1 MTCPRKW
8 HRLESW
14 IRGNSERGHMG
25 RMFGYTPEQT
35 SGKLRE
41 VDVLGEPGNRAA
53 EAIRRIGAVP
63 CTYRR
68 WRKDR
73 RIMWLSPATQVHS
86 YGVKPIRQTW
96 C

>member
-41 VDVLGEPGNRAA
+41 VDVLG
-53 EAIRRIGAVP
+53 
-63 CTYRR
+63 
-68 WRKDR
+68 
-73 RIMWLSPATQVHS
+73 
-86 YGVKPIRQTW
+86 
-96 C
+96 